1 MEITYRT
8 KDQPCSMGLQVNS
21 TPDEAQKL
29 EALATEMVALGF
41 KHMKSVVPAEFRSK
55 SGTSECYFYKD
66 GSNVFGLK
74 TDEEVLNFVEIS
86 APVLKKY
93 DKTFKKKSLY
103 YYDND

>member
-1 MEITYRT
+1 
-8 KDQPCSMGLQVNS
+8 MGIQVNS
-21 TPDEAQKL
+21 KPDESQQL
-29 EALATEMVALGF
+29 EALTTEMVALGF
-41 KHMKSVVPAEFRSK
+41 KHQKSGVPEAFRNK

-74 TDEEVLNFVEIS
+74 TDEEILDFVAVS